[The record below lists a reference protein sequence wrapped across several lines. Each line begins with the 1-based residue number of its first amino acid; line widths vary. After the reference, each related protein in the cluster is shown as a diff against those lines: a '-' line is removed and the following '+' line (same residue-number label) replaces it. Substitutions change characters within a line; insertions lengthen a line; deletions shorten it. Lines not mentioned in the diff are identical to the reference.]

1 MTSTPAAA
9 RRRPGSKDL
18 LVMWLAGLVLAAGL
32 GLAAAFLADGR
43 FWLTFGVYTACF
55 LSPCIA
61 LSWLLVGPGRGVSV
75 DPRAEENIESRWIE
89 KAASGA
95 VFDLIP
101 AVGVALASTSLFG
114 LELAGDV
121 ALLGVAAFVVVDG
134 GLRYLVLSR
143 RES

>member
-1 MTSTPAAA
+1 MTGTSAAA
-9 RRRPGSKDL
+9 RRRPTSRDL
-18 LVMWLAGLVLAAGL
+18 LGMWLAGLVLAAGL
-32 GLAAAFLADGR
+32 GLVAAVVADEQ

-55 LSPCIA
+55 LSPCIGLA
-61 LSWLLVGPGRGVSV
+61 WLLVGPGRGVSV

-121 ALLGVAAFVVVDG
+121 ALLGVAAFVVADG

>member
-1 MTSTPAAA
+1 MTSTPATE
-9 RRRPGSKDL
+9 RRRPSSRDL
-18 LVMWLAGLVLAAGL
+18 LGMWLTGLLLAAGL
-32 GLAAAFLADGR
+32 GLGAALLADER
-43 FWLTFGVYTACF
+43 FWLTFEMYTACF

-61 LSWLLVGPGRGVSV
+61 LAWLLVGPGRGVSV
-75 DPRAEENIESRWIE
+75 DPRVEENVESRWIE

-101 AVGVALASTSLFG
+101 AVGVTLASTSLFG